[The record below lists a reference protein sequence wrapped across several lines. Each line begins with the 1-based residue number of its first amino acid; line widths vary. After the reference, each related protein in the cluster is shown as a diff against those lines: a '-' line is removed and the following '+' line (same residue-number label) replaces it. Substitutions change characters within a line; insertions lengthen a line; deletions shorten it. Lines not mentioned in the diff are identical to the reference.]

1 MPSRDLTME
10 RLHTPEEPRHKHYS
24 WTDKE
29 PIAPT
34 WKTIWF
40 YGIDPASTVDYFGV
54 VIHGLPPPPRN
65 DTPWQPRL
73 ADLYRLPHGRYKDSL
88 AFLVNTLFKQ
98 FPPFKLRIDIT
109 KAPYLGETIL
119 EMFGEQVVTAKNFS
133 NVGNSNTKFEMKQV
147 GMQFLTDGY
156 TFPNHN
162 KIREV
167 NGHKADILL
176 SLETEMLHEMTK
188 MTSAGRL
195 SFDSPSGKHND
206 LVHAW
211 EMSLVEVI
219 EYQRNKTLA
228 QHHYPRAIAGPNKSE
243 ADEEWER
250 EGALTQYDGN
260 IGQI

>member
-10 RLHTPEEPRHKHYS
+10 RLRRPDEPRTKHWS
-24 WTDKE
+24 WTEKE
-29 PIAPT
+29 PVAPS
-34 WKTIWF
+34 WKTLWF

-54 VIHGLPPPPRN
+54 VIHGLGDPSE
-65 DTPWQPRL
+65 TPWMPRL
-73 ADLYRLPHGRYKDSL
+73 ADLYRLPHGKYKDSL
-88 AFLVNTLFKQ
+88 AFLVDVLFKK

-109 KAPYLGETIL
+109 KAPYLGETVL
-119 EMFGEQVVTAKNFS
+119 DMFGEDIVMAKNFS

-167 NGHKADILL
+167 NRHKADILL

-206 LVHAW
+206 MVHAW

-219 EYQRNKTLA
+219 EYQRNKTLT
-228 QHHYPRAIAGPNKSE
+228 QHHYPRAIMGGAKSSTE
-243 ADEEWER
+243 EEWE
-250 EGALTQYDGN
+250 EHNSLSQFDGN